1 MTYRYPFLDLGKV
14 NSVYASRLKDA
25 AARVID
31 SGRYIGGAEVEALEC
46 DMAALCGAEYAVA
59 TGNGLDALR
68 LILLGYIELGRM
80 ALGDEVIVPANTY
93 IASFLAI
100 SQAGLVP
107 VPVEPD
113 ATTHCIDANAV
124 SKAITPRTR
133 AIMTVH
139 LYGRIAFDSELAE
152 IAENH
157 NLLLIED
164 AAQAIGAS
172 LDGRKAGSIGNA
184 AGFSFYP
191 TKNIGALGDGG
202 CITTSD
208 RELAEVVA
216 SLRNYGV
223 DEPYHNRYCG
233 INSRLDPIQAAM
245 IRVKLPDVDVENDGR
260 RLLAAT
266 YLDSIRHRDIRLP
279 DPGPGRHVYHQF
291 VVCVDDRDR
300 FRAYMAEN
308 GVETAVHYPVA
319 PHRQRCYADRYAALS
334 LPVAEKLARS
344 VVSLPISPAC
354 TTVDDARAISDII
367 NAYIPLEAK

>member
-14 NSVYASRLKDA
+14 NSAYATQLKDA

-31 SGRYIGGAEVEALEC
+31 SGRYIGGDEVEALEH
-46 DMAALCGAEYAVA
+46 DMATICGAEYAVG

-80 ALGDEVIVPANTY
+80 APGDEVIVPANTY

-113 ATTHCIDANAV
+113 ATTHCIDAEAV
-124 SKAITPRTR
+124 RRAITSRTR

-139 LYGRIAFDSELAE
+139 LYGRIAYDAELEE
-152 IAENH
+152 IARSH
-157 NLLLIED
+157 GLLLIED

-172 LDGRKAGSIGNA
+172 LDGRKAGAIGDA

-208 RELAEVVA
+208 PELADVVA

-223 DEPYHNRYCG
+223 DAPYHNRYCG

-245 IRVKLPDVDVENDGR
+245 IRVKLPYVDVENDGR
-260 RLLAAT
+260 RLIAAT
-266 YLDSIRHRDIRLP
+266 YLDNIRNAAVILP
-279 DPGPGRHVYHQF
+279 DPGQGRHVYHQF

-300 FRAYMAEN
+300 FRAYLADN

-319 PHRQRCYADRYAALS
+319 PHRQPCYANRYAEFS
-334 LPVAEKLARS
+334 LPVAERLAAQ

-354 TTVDDARAISDII
+354 TSVDDAKAISAII
-367 NAYIPLEAK
+367 NDYIPRVEK